1 MRWWLQTD
9 TKLFSVD
16 NAVAKG
22 LDYSALPPDVWMVHW
37 TDGRGEIEHQ
47 AADGSNLNGL
57 RETFID
63 VIPYCSYFQQFMRM
77 LPGLTLPQA
86 QKVQKELVVEVFDS
100 KRQAPFHYPVAA
112 GDYWWDATDE
122 TLTSSTAAG
131 LQTATATLNAL
142 IDKVNELVSAI
153 NANVVAGV
161 NARVVAPGNSV
172 IVQANSAYAVI
183 VNGTN
188 TSLAGIV
195 SGINGILS
203 SLAAEINGDFAGI
216 ASEIGS
222 NIVGTGNSTI
232 AHINN
237 TMLGVAIGPGDP
249 TNTINNKLRDYNP
262 GGAERVIPGL
272 TADIAHNGFSFYGVS
287 TYSVSTYS
295 ITGIPG
301 ITGTTSITAAFTDL
315 NPIPWTS
322 IGHVPV
328 AIAEWIPIGAT
339 APVPVTPDE
348 QAAILSGIA
357 ARANDLNVKKNAK
370 IAAITALTDI
380 DDVIDY
386 DVTVGW

>member
-1 MRWWLQTD
+1 M
-9 TKLFSVD
+9 
-16 NAVAKG
+16 
-22 LDYSALPPDVWMVHW
+22 
-37 TDGRGEIEHQ
+37 
-47 AADGSNLNGL
+47 
-57 RETFID
+57 
-63 VIPYCSYFQQFMRM
+63 
-77 LPGLTLPQA
+77 GLTGYCLRSRP
-86 QKVQKELVVEVFDS
+86 
-100 KRQAPFHYPVAA
+100 R
-112 GDYWWDATDE
+112 
-122 TLTSSTAAG
+122 STA
-131 LQTATATLNAL
+131 
-142 IDKVNELVSAI
+142 S
-153 NANVVAGV
+153 
-161 NARVVAPGNSV
+161 
-172 IVQANSAYAVI
+172 
-183 VNGTN
+183 
-188 TSLAGIV
+188 
-195 SGINGILS
+195 
-203 SLAAEINGDFAGI
+203 FAGI

-287 TYSVSTYS
+287 TYGVSTYS

-301 ITGTTSITAAFTDL
+301 ISGTTTITAAFTDL

-386 DVTVGW
+386 DVTAGW

>member
-203 SLAAEINGDFAGI
+203 SLAAEINGGFAGI

-301 ITGTTSITAAFTDL
+301 ISRHDQHHGGVHRSQSDPVDIHWSRPGGDRRVDTDR
-315 NPIPWTS
+315 
-322 IGHVPV
+322 GD
-328 AIAEWIPIGAT
+328 GAG
-339 APVPVTPDE
+339 A
-348 QAAILSGIA
+348 GY
-357 ARANDLNVKKNAK
+357 AR
-370 IAAITALTDI
+370 
-380 DDVIDY
+380 
-386 DVTVGW
+386 